1 MKNEMIVLLASL
13 NFVMTDKTVFGSTKM
28 YQFEP
33 HVLDT
38 NAGKQVS
45 SAATDF

>member
-33 HVLDT
+33 HILDT
-38 NAGKQVS
+38 NSGKQLS
-45 SAATDF
+45 